1 MSKSL
6 KLFKVDLAHVN
17 EVSVEREVSEAW
29 EGTRSCEIT
38 LLENEKNPIRKT
50 EGLTWKTGSP
60 RNERQRAAACL
71 FRTSPGWR
79 AGQAVEIESLNKKH
93 FCTISDMAY
102 ISSKIR
108 NPSIRMFLLPKLNS
122 ILFHFWNFKWK
133 WI

>member
-50 EGLTWKTGSP
+50 EGLVEVMHLNLKVP
-60 RNERQRAAACL
+60 IRFCL
-71 FRTSPGWR
+71 
-79 AGQAVEIESLNKKH
+79 
-93 FCTISDMAY
+93 
-102 ISSKIR
+102 
-108 NPSIRMFLLPKLNS
+108 SIV
-122 ILFHFWNFKWK
+122 
-133 WI
+133 